1 MKRLI
6 DKLFPME
13 EPSKSSQFKRV
24 LVEGKYILMT
34 TSQARRYHELSRAK
48 GNHDRLERVI
58 SRQLSSIY
66 TNGRFGVLSGHRS
79 EPNLDAQEPR
89 SPLANSGHSTTRKGP
104 KYNGS

>member
-34 TSQARRYHELSRAK
+34 TSQARRYYELSRAK
-48 GNHDRLERVI
+48 GNHDRLERV
-58 SRQLSSIY
+58 RC
-66 TNGRFGVLSGHRS
+66 
-79 EPNLDAQEPR
+79 
-89 SPLANSGHSTTRKGP
+89 
-104 KYNGS
+104 